1 MKTSKSGTH
10 RILAV
15 ASGGGHWIQLLRLRP
30 AFSGLNVSYASVGS
44 SGRAD
49 IDPAPYF
56 SIPDANRSQK
66 LRLLVLT
73 ARLAWILLRVRPHSI
88 VTTGAAPGY
97 LAIRLGKVMGA
108 RTLFLDSMANA
119 ERLSLSANL
128 AERHADLLLTQ
139 WPHLAKLPGPQFRG
153 SVINQTPV

>member
-1 MKTSKSGTH
+1 MLNTKPRQR

-30 AFSGLNVSYASVGS
+30 AFSGLNVTYATVDATSRGDVQ
-44 SGRAD
+44 
-49 IDPAPYF
+49 PAPFYRF
-56 SIPDANRSQK
+56 PDANRSQK
-66 LRLLVLT
+66 LRLALLLT
-73 ARLAWILLRVRPHSI
+73 RLAWILLRVRPHVI

-97 LAIRLGKVMGA
+97 LAIRIGKMFGA
-108 RTLFLDSMANA
+108 KSLFLDSMANA

-139 WPHLAKLPGPQFRG
+139 WPHLAKQDGAQFRG
-153 SVINQTPV
+153 SVV